1 MKRRH
6 FLGFGA
12 GGALRAAPAPET
24 AAGST
29 LLSLD
34 GEWLLAIDPQNAGRS
49 RQWYAGALPEA
60 KRVVVPAIIQEA
72 FPAYHGV
79 AWCAREFKAPAR
91 PYPQGPYLLRFWA
104 VDYLAEVWVNGVHVG
119 VHEGGETPFV
129 LDATEAIRPDA
140 TNRIVVRVLNPSNDP
155 IDGLVLKDTPHR
167 NKSIPY
173 RPGNSFDT
181 GGITEPVELLL
192 APAVR
197 IEDIYARPDWQTGK
211 IRVQVKLRNAAHK
224 PARARLELTAAA
236 VGSGQLLAF
245 ARLQHAAAP
254 GETTVDAE
262 LLIDSPRL
270 WDLSNPNLYQI
281 TVRAAAEPGSFDQST
296 VRCGF
301 QDFRVVD
308 GFFRLNGRR
317 VFLRSTH
324 TGNHCPIGQVIAP
337 RQAPDL
343 LRRDLLF
350 AKSSGFNTVRFISGI
365 AHPYQLD
372 LCDEIGLMVYQ
383 ECYAGWLLGDSPE
396 MPRRFDLSVREM
408 ILRDRNHPSVTI
420 WGLLNETGD
429 GPVFRH
435 AVAALP
441 LVRSL
446 DDTRLVL
453 LGSGRFDR
461 QLSIGSLS
469 NPGSREWEYQWGAE
483 ANGAPAVADWNRT
496 VAPYVDG
503 AGDVHIYPG
512 VPQTPEVNKLL
523 RTIAHDSRPVFLS
536 EYGIGSLLDA
546 VHEARMYEQ
555 AGTPPEVEDF
565 ALIRSMADRLQ
576 ADWQRFGMDG
586 VYPFPEDM
594 LRDSQRLMARQRAL
608 GFDLVRSNPR
618 VCGFNVTGML
628 DHALTGEGFW
638 RFWREWKPGIVDVL
652 QDGWAPLRWCLFADP
667 MHAWAGRTVKLEAV
681 LANEDVLR
689 PGGYPVRFRLSGPAG
704 VVWERQATAH
714 IAAGQ
719 NGPLAMPVLE
729 EEVRL
734 DGPAGVY
741 ELVADMERGGAPL
754 NRRLQFHVSDPAALP
769 RLNHQVALWGISENA
784 RHWLATHGITAAPYE
799 DERTRVLLVGDV
811 SGSEDAARWQSV
823 IERMNA
829 GSVAVFLSPLT
840 FRRGQDPVGWLPLT
854 NKGRCYRF
862 NDWLY
867 HKECVAKAH
876 PVFAGLQPRGILDWD
891 YYGQVVP
898 HYLFDGQD
906 TPADVAAAAFAV
918 GYSIPGGYASGVL
931 VGAYPLGR
939 GHMVLNTL
947 QVLENLAVHPAAARL
962 LLNLVNYAAGL
973 AAS

>member
-1 MKRRH
+1 MSETPPAVNRANAGQT
-6 FLGFGA
+6 LAGA
-12 GGALRAAPAPET
+12 
-24 AAGST
+24 
-29 LLSLD
+29 
-34 GEWLLAIDPQNAGRS
+34 WLLAPDPDNRGREA
-49 RQWYAGALPEA
+49 RWHEAIEGGAREA
-60 KRVVVPAIIQEA
+60 PVPGIIQEV
-72 FPAYHGV
+72 FPDYHGV
-79 AWCAREFKAPAR
+79 AWYWHRFRPAR
-91 PYPQGPYLLRFWA
+91 MASPNERILLRFGA
-104 VDYLAEVWVNGVHVG
+104 VDYLAEVWLNGTLVG
-119 VHEGGETPFV
+119 GHEGGETPFT
-129 LDATEAIRPDA
+129 LDVTGALRPAADNLLA
-140 TNRIVVRVLNPSNDP
+140 VRVLNPTDEP
-155 IDGLVLKDTPHR
+155 IDGIRLGETPHR
-167 NKSIPY
+167 NKRHKNY
-173 RPGNSFDT
+173 QPGSSLNH
-181 GGITEPVELLL
+181 GGIMLPVEL
-192 APAVR
+192 AVVPAVR
-197 IEDIYARPDWQTGK
+197 ISDLFVRPQADTGE
-211 IRVQVKLRNAAHK
+211 IRVTVTVRNDEKA
-224 PARARLELTAAA
+224 TAA
-236 VGSGQLLAF
+236 G
-245 ARLQHAAAP
+245 RLIATVAPGAGGEALERAAAQAEFTP
-254 GETTVDAE
+254 GETTHKLALTVAQ
-262 LLIDSPRL
+262 PRL
-270 WDLSNPNLYQI
+270 WSLDDPYLYR
-281 TVRAAAEPGSFDQST
+281 VRVALEASGEGGAAFEHEQA

-301 QDFRVVD
+301 RDLRVAN
-308 GFFRLNGRR
+308 GYFRLNGKRI
-317 VFLRSTH
+317 FLRSTH
-324 TGNHCPIGQVIAP
+324 TGNHFPIGQQLAVD
-337 RQAPDL
+337 PDL
-343 LRRDLLF
+343 LRRDLVL
-350 AKSSGFNTVRFISGI
+350 AKASAFNMVRFIAGV
-365 AHPYQLD
+365 AYPEQLD
-372 LCDEIGLMVYQ
+372 FCDEIGLMVYE
-383 ECYAGWLLGDSPE
+383 ECYASWCLEDSPHMAE
-396 MPRRFDLSVREM
+396 RFDASTREM
-408 ILRDRNHPSVTI
+408 VLRDRNHPSVTI
-420 WGLLNETGD
+420 WGMLNETRD
-429 GPVFRH
+429 GPVFRR
-435 AVAALP
+435 AVDSLA

-453 LGSGRFDR
+453 LNSGRWDC
-461 QLSIGSLS
+461 QPGIGSLS
-469 NPGSREWEYQWGAE
+469 NPGSATWEHQWGVE
-483 ANGAPAVADWNRT
+483 EPGAPAVSDKYDRRHGG
-496 VAPYVDG
+496 YF
-503 AGDVHIYPG
+503 AGMGDAHVYPR
-512 VPQTPEVNKLL
+512 VPHPAHTLHFL
-523 RTIAHDSRPVFLS
+523 RTLGAETKPVFLS
-536 EYGIGSLLDA
+536 EYGTGSLLDVIHGA
-546 VHEARMYEQ
+546 RKFEEAGARPDLDD
-555 AGTPPEVEDF
+555 A
-565 ALIRSMADRLQ
+565 ALFRSMTERLQ

-586 VYPFPEDM
+586 VYPFAEDM
-594 LRDSQRLMARQRAL
+594 LRDSERLHVRQRLL
-608 GFDLVRSNPR
+608 GFDLVRSNPKL
-618 VCGFNVTGML
+618 CGFNLTGML
-628 DHALTGEGFW
+628 DHGITGEGLW
-638 RFWREWKPGIVDVL
+638 TFWREWKPGIADAL
-652 QDGWAPLRWCLFADP
+652 ADGWAPLRWCLFADP